1 MVSRATWVV
10 VADGARARILAGD
23 PAAGDL
29 ELAMPE
35 LTGRGREKGADLM
48 ADRPGRSVDS
58 SHVGDRHAMEPPTD
72 PKEVEKQRFVRQL
85 ADRLAEALAEG
96 RFGRL
101 VLVAPPRVLGELR
114 AVLAEKVRATIVRE
128 VDKDLTWVPVHELP
142 GHLRG

>member
-1 MVSRATWVV
+1 
-10 VADGARARILAGD
+10 
-23 PAAGDL
+23 
-29 ELAMPE
+29 
-35 LTGRGREKGADLM
+35 
-48 ADRPGRSVDS
+48 
-58 SHVGDRHAMEPPTD
+58 MEPPTD

>member
-1 MVSRATWVV
+1 MWVV

-23 PAAGDL
+23 PAAGEL
-29 ELAMPE
+29 ELVMPE
-35 LTGRGREKGADLM
+35 LVGRGRAKGAELM

-72 PKEVEKQRFVRQL
+72 PKEVEKQRFVRHL
-85 ADRLAEALAEG
+85 ADRLAEALNEG
-96 RFGRL
+96 RFARL
-101 VLVAPPRVLGELR
+101 VLVAPPRALGELR
-114 AVLAEKVRATIVRE
+114 AVLPEKVRATIVRE